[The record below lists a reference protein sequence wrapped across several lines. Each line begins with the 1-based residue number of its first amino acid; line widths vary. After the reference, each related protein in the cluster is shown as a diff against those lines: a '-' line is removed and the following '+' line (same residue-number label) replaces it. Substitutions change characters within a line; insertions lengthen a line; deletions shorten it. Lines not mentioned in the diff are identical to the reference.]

1 MSSKLGRKVERPQYA
16 ADQLVPVMSMPVF
29 GETHRQLWGLLSISR
44 ETANFHKRGA
54 ITLFWEDG
62 VFKVVLNDRPNF
74 RSAIVSHQQLGGAL
88 GLADAGMESGNLT
101 WRKNR
106 HQSNS
111 AG

>member
-1 MSSKLGRKVERPQYA
+1 MNSQNGRKVERPTFA
-16 ADQLVPVMSMPVF
+16 AEQVAPAASIPQF
-29 GETHRQLWGLLSISR
+29 GETHPELWKLLAITR
-44 ETANFHKRGA
+44 ETSNFHKRGS

-74 RSAIVSHQQLGGAL
+74 RSSIVSHQQLGGAL
-88 GLADAGMESGNLT
+88 GMADAGITTGNLA

-111 AG
+111 RG